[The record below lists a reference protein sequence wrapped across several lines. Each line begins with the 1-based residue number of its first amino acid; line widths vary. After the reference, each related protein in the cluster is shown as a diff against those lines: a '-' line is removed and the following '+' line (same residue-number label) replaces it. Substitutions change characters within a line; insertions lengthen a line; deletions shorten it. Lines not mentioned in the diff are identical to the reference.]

1 MSAARSVS
9 EEMGL
14 TQEQKE
20 EIRRKVIEALK
31 EVYDPEIPV
40 NVWDLGLIE
49 EISVNDEGYVD
60 IKMMLTAIG
69 CPVSATIAYMAEAT
83 VWDKVKEAKGV
94 NVEIVWDHPW
104 SPDRV
109 TPEGRE
115 QLKVIYGYDIVEDW
129 KAAYQYQQGGGAGS
143 AQSRARSKQISA
155 A

>member
-1 MSAARSVS
+1 MA
-9 EEMGL
+9 L

-20 EIRRKVIEALK
+20 EIRRKVVEALK

-49 EISVNDEGYVD
+49 DIRVNDDGFVD
-60 IKMMLTAIG
+60 IKMMLTALG
-69 CPVSATIAYMAEAT
+69 CPVAASIAYVTEAT

-129 KAAYQYQQGGGAGS
+129 KAAYQYQSQGSGESSGS
-143 AQSRARSKQISA
+143 S
-155 A
+155 